1 MAFVPLMY
9 WPVTEAQP
17 TLSETA
23 VTRINAYMRNGG
35 VILFDTRDRYQV
47 TAPGARGGPGLQRL
61 IEISR
66 DLEIPPLAPV
76 SPEHVLTRPRSEERR
91 VGKEC
96 VSTVRSRGWRS
107 H

>member
-1 MAFVPLMY
+1 
-9 WPVTEAQP
+9 
-17 TLSETA
+17 
-23 VTRINAYMRNGG
+23 MRNGG

-76 SPEHVLTRPRSEERR
+76 SPEHVLTRTFYLLQEFPGRYAGGPVWLEDGTGHPNSERSEEHTS
-91 VGKEC
+91 ELQ
-96 VSTVRSRGWRS
+96 SLMPIS
-107 H
+107 